1 MLSRHPSSLQKSTN
15 LQIYKSTKIQLGSRG
30 EEGQVVIMLSGHPSS
45 LKKCDRLVLF
55 QFTTSIQFSNF
66 SSRLVCRLLQYSL
79 LTPCPNFCSD
89 TYSNVCCF
97 AQYEV
102 VQKLSTSISLDER
115 LFIFNFDRHLQQVTQ
130 FHILRKMKIHSSL
143 LLLSTL

>member
-1 MLSRHPSSLQKSTN
+1 MKSLDLFNNSN
-15 LQIYKSTKIQLGSRG
+15 LKYLRPVHRVSLAQIQLRSRG
-30 EEGQVVIMLSGHPSS
+30 EEGQVVILLSRHPSS

-55 QFTTSIQFSNF
+55 QFTNNSIQFSNHSQYGFYF
-66 SSRLVCRLLQYSL
+66 SSRLVCRLVQYSL

-102 VQKLSTSISLDER
+102 VQKLSTSIS
-115 LFIFNFDRHLQQVTQ
+115 
-130 FHILRKMKIHSSL
+130 
-143 LLLSTL
+143 